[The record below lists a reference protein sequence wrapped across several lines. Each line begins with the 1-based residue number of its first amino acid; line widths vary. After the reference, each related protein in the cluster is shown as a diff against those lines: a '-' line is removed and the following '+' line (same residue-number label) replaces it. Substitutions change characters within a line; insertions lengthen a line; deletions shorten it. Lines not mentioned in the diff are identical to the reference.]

1 MKSNK
6 RIVQRRAGATFRG
19 GKADPSTEKKV
30 EAARA
35 MAERIAAEK
44 LAQPAVQVEKDATQL
59 TAEAIMKGT
68 EATPVTL
75 TVSEKGVF
83 FKFVTSF
90 QGISLAKQKAIELNE
105 KLNYLPTE
113 EKPQETDQQVQYF
126 EEELEINDFPQML
139 RFRVCS
145 RVSEIPSNFL

>member
-83 FKFVTSF
+83 LIYNIFP
-90 QGISLAKQKAIELNE
+90 GNISCQTKSYRIERETKLSTDRRETTGNGSTGAIL
-105 KLNYLPTE
+105 
-113 EKPQETDQQVQYF
+113 
-126 EEELEINDFPQML
+126 
-139 RFRVCS
+139 
-145 RVSEIPSNFL
+145 